1 MSLLDDEEILIA
13 NDNPVF
19 KNLAEN
25 RAKYLSYGFWCK
37 KILEPAIKNIKND
50 CCDLDLYVAHPS
62 INKFISCCNSICSVN
77 KTPVCLFDC
86 RNIITIS
93 DPALFIQHL
102 PDKSIVIFANPS
114 IMINNT
120 IKKNSINILFN
131 CWKDK
136 EIDVEQLLMDNNAE
150 NYIIDNGKKTLY
162 RDNYGIIYID
172 LDTNKNFDFHTLS
185 GTKCYGDFFI
195 PGCNFTFMNI
205 CYNDEIVNIKELV
218 DYGEKV
224 LNSRK

>member
-1 MSLLDDEEILIA
+1 
-13 NDNPVF
+13 
-19 KNLAEN
+19 
-25 RAKYLSYGFWCK
+25 
-37 KILEPAIKNIKND
+37 
-50 CCDLDLYVAHPS
+50 
-62 INKFISCCNSICSVN
+62 
-77 KTPVCLFDC
+77 
-86 RNIITIS
+86 
-93 DPALFIQHL
+93 
-102 PDKSIVIFANPS
+102 
-114 IMINNT
+114 
-120 IKKNSINILFN
+120 
-131 CWKDK
+131 
-136 EIDVEQLLMDNNAE
+136 MDNNAE